1 MGVVKVAAISYPR
14 RPSSCTRFPPQAC
27 ARLHEC
33 KEHLRLT
40 SPYIFTKN
48 LPFCLPRDEKGEG
61 ADDSLY
67 VAVGSTTPV

>member
-1 MGVVKVAAISYPR
+1 MGVVKVAAISYTR
-14 RPSSCTRFPPQAC
+14 RPSSCTRVPPQAC

-40 SPYIFTKN
+40 SPYIFTKH

-61 ADDSLY
+61 QTTHFMWRL
-67 VAVGSTTPV
+67 GSTTPV